1 MSSPE
6 IHKYLAIAEAKSE
19 GAKIAIVSEGE
30 ALRYAKERLSR
41 SSEADSLLDKATIAY
56 SNFSDSNAGMRKAYP
71 EKTRFEVK
79 HGQIKDMLLILIG
92 VSLLQKRDGVQYAV
106 TVKTDTDGEYHY
118 FSDAIKGMRYRETLG
133 KAFNAKKGVR
143 AKGYWLLRD
152 DPFVLPILA
161 LAVK

>member
-6 IHKYLAIAEAKSE
+6 IHKYLGIAEASAE
-19 GAKIAIVSEGE
+19 VAKMAILSEGE
-30 ALRYAKERLSR
+30 PLRYAKEWLSQF
-41 SSEADSLLDKATIAY
+41 SEGDGLLNKAATGY
-56 SNFSDSNAGMRKAYP
+56 SKFSDTNGGMSKAYP

-79 HGQIKDMLLILIG
+79 HDQIKDMLLIMIG

-133 KAFNAKKGVR
+133 KAFNAKKHVR